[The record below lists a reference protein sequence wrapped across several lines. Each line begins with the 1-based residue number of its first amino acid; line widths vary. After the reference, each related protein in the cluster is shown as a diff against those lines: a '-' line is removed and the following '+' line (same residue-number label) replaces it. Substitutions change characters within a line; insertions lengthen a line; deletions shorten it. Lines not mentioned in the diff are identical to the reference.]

1 MDIGQGLE
9 LARLRALLAS
19 GSARSIR
26 RAHGLSLRETGDIVG
41 VGPATI
47 LRWERGDRV
56 PRPSKEAFAYWELLR
71 ELMEESG

>member
-1 MDIGQGLE
+1 MDLDEGLQ
-9 LARLRALLAS
+9 LTRLRALLAS

-26 RAHGLSLRETGDIVG
+26 RAHGLSLRETGEIVG

-56 PRPSKEAFAYWELLR
+56 PRPSKEAFAYWVLLR
-71 ELMEESG
+71 KLMEASR